1 MQLDK
6 DDIEILIA
14 CVNNAMIKGES
25 AAVVAAL
32 LGKLEYMRE
41 GRHIPKLN
49 GADKAEET
57 AHA

>member
-1 MQLDK
+1 MPLDK

-14 CVNNAMIKGES
+14 CVNNAMIKGEN

-32 LGKLEYMRE
+32 LGKLEYMHE
-41 GRHIPKLN
+41 GGHIPKLN
-49 GADKAEET
+49 GADKGEET